1 MSLIPSP
8 ETVIDSATNAWDL
21 FLGEGCAD
29 LTRQPSSIIEEGP
42 QRVVHR
48 YRARRGARTQRAPV
62 LLVPPLAAPAT
73 CFDLR
78 RGCSVAEHLT
88 NLGYPTYLVDYG
100 PIAFSDRDLGLEHW
114 VEDVLP
120 KAIRAVSEDAGG
132 APVQAVGWCLGG
144 IMLLLAAAGQPELP
158 LASVSLVA
166 SPFDFEQV
174 RLFAPVR
181 SLARLTGGRLV
192 TALYRTLGGAP
203 APLVSIGFR
212 LTGIDRY
219 LTRPLF
225 LAQRLHDRDTIAQME
240 AVDDYMRGMLAYPGR
255 TFGQLYHAF
264 FRVNDLA
271 DGRIALSD
279 KTIDLH
285 EVELPVLSVGGTGD
299 VLAPVAAVHHV
310 GQLLTSSPE
319 VRLET
324 APGGHL
330 GVLTGTAA
338 RHTTWRHLDEFL
350 VEHDP
355 VRAELERPM
364 ALKAS

>member
-1 MSLIPSP
+1 MRLLPSP
-8 ETVIDSATNAWDL
+8 DTLLDSATNAWDL
-21 FLGEGCAD
+21 FAGQGPAD
-29 LTRQPSSIIEEGP
+29 LSRQPSAIIDDGP
-42 QRVVHR
+42 QRIVHR
-48 YRARRGARTQRAPV
+48 YRARRGARSHRAPV
-62 LLVPPLAAPAT
+62 LLVPPLAAPAS

-78 RGCSVAEHLT
+78 RGCSLAEHLV

-100 PIAFSDRDLGLEHW
+100 PISFSDRALGLEHW

-120 KAIRAVSEDAGG
+120 KALRAVSEDAGG
-132 APVQAVGWCLGG
+132 APVQPVGWCLGG
-144 IMLLLAAAGQPELP
+144 IMLLLAAAGDPELP

-174 RLFAPVR
+174 RLFSPVR
-181 SLARLTGGRLV
+181 TLSRLTGGRLV

-212 LTGIDRY
+212 LTGVERY

-225 LAQRLHDRDTIAQME
+225 LAQNLEDRETIAQMQ
-240 AVDDYMRGMLAYPGR
+240 AVDDYMAGMLAYPGR

-285 EVELPVLSVGGTGD
+285 QLRLPVLSVAGKSD
-299 VLAPVAAVHHV
+299 VLAPAPAVHHV
-310 GQLLTSSPE
+310 GSFLGESPE
-319 VRLET
+319 VALRS

-330 GVLTGTAA
+330 GVLTGTSA
-338 RHTTWRHLDEFL
+338 RHTTWRYIDEFL
-350 VEHDP
+350 VDHDP
-355 VRAELERPM
+355 VHAPERP
-364 ALKAS
+364 AAEVQ